1 METMTLMPMAVAATS
16 ARPRAVASFVGL
28 AAAPAAAAY
37 VRMPEIHGAMPSSVL
52 ANSRDLGCSWL
63 PQANGIETRKA
74 TTKAH
79 KAFGTRRLGETS
91 T

>member
-37 VRMPEIHGAMPSSVL
+37 VRMPENLGAMPSV
-52 ANSRDLGCSWL
+52 ATARDLGCSWSPL
-63 PQANGIETRKA
+63 TNGIQTRKA